1 MSEEKDLEIYIEA
14 VKEHRMAEVDL
25 FLPDSYVNS
34 TKNQVF
40 YDAVFDDAVLESYLI
55 EESID
60 TLQNMYIEMEMQRF
74 EYVSQ
79 NVCYGAYITSRGISV
94 KEAKESLYSLN
105 GGNLPDDVAGRC
117 EGLRNTFEMIP
128 DYLSETGGEKGGAYP
143 HCARTA
149 GLNIYAICAIMGLGN
164 PTKGVY
170 TPSALTIISGAE
182 GFLPLCGDSR
192 YAHMMKD
199 NEGRTLNTLIKEKRV
214 KAGDVISIATDS
226 SEGSGHHALTVA
238 AVNCDNNGKIISYT
252 LMDNN
257 GGKERTRLVTVDIND
272 TYSDFNKQVHYSS
285 VNDWARDEITKKANQ
300 MSREELIKAICKSR
314 SDLYYEID
322 LLAKTETE
330 VFKGECFD
338 ETRRD
343 CFKRQ
348 QNALIVSYMNNADKL
363 KGYYRDPGSFS
374 FGYALVAQNESSIHA
389 LENNKYLI
397 NNNIYGNVGDGN
409 RIDQALARREG
420 NAIGTDPE
428 LTSTG
433 NLTTDDLRR
442 INANNNSRA

>member
-14 VKEHRMAEVDL
+14 VKEHRMAEVDS

-34 TKNQVF
+34 TKNLVF
-40 YDAVFDDAVLESYLI
+40 YNDAVLESYLI
-55 EESID
+55 GESID

-79 NVCYGAYITSRGISV
+79 NVCYGAYIASRGMSCS
-94 KEAKESLYSLN
+94 ETGNGLY
-105 GGNLPDDVAGRC
+105 GAEIPDEVANRC
-117 EGLRNTFEMIP
+117 EDLSSRNPFMMIS
-128 DYLSETGGEKGGAYP
+128 DYLEETGGEKNVNGLPY
-143 HCARTA
+143 CARMV
-149 GLNIYAICAIMGLGN
+149 GLNVYAISTIMELPN
-164 PTKGVY
+164 PTKDVY
-170 TPSALTIISGAE
+170 TPGAVGIISGGYA
-182 GFLPLCGDSR
+182 GGKDCPPLCGDD
-192 YAHMMKD
+192 YKHLKED
-199 NEGRTLNTLIKEKRV
+199 NSGPKLNTLIKNGKI
-214 KAGDVISIATDS
+214 KAGDAIAWATGS
-226 SEGSGHHALTVA
+226 SGSGHHALTVA
-238 AVNCDNNGKIISYT
+238 AVDCDNNGKIISYT

-272 TYSDFNKQVHYSS
+272 TYSPFNKAVHYTS
-285 VNDWARDEITKKANQ
+285 VNEWGRDEITKKANQ